1 MKVAATLLS
10 TGIILL
16 APISALAVSPKID
29 PIPVSPEVEL
39 CDGHSHQHTAAEH
52 RAWTKKY
59 VWNRDKVSKWAK
71 TKHRHAL
78 ACAAKGERPAIRKSW
93 QKAKW
98 MLLPQNH
105 DLWLRIGRCELPG
118 SGYGGV
124 NWRNPGPTY
133 QGGLGFYSATWSGWL
148 PAKWHGKSTRR
159 YYNAGLAPWRLQMV
173 VAQRVAND
181 VGYTAWGCY

>member
-16 APISALAVSPKID
+16 APISALAVSPLD
-29 PIPVSPEVEL
+29 PIPEPPEAEL
-39 CDGHSHQHTAAEH
+39 CDGHNHLHTATEH

-71 TKHRHAL
+71 AKHRHAL
-78 ACAAKGERPAIRKSW
+78 ACAAERQRPAMRRSW

-105 DLWLRIGRCELPG
+105 DLWLRIGQCELPG

-124 NWRNPGPTY
+124 NWRNMGPTY
-133 QGGLGFYSATWSGWL
+133 QGGLGFFSATWSGWL
-148 PAKWHGKSTRR
+148 PAKWHGRSTRR

-181 VGYTAWGCY
+181 VGYTAWGCF